1 MATRRSS
8 RWNGELSSLP
18 PDFLNDVIERMQAY
32 GDRVQFQFPGH
43 AKRPNYQ
50 VINARGFKM
59 AFDSKNLLMPLN
71 ENGNVSDELS
81 DEFTLEM
88 VQQAC
93 VAPPPK
99 RSSRSTSTS
108 STKRGRVAVP
118 ATDTLEL
125 DKYNYFKAHRDT
137 LPDGIQQY
145 STQISELMRAGHS
158 AEAAFAAIIDE
169 HFA

>member
-1 MATRRSS
+1 
-8 RWNGELSSLP
+8 
-18 PDFLNDVIERMQAY
+18 
-32 GDRVQFQFPGH
+32 
-43 AKRPNYQ
+43 
-50 VINARGFKM
+50 
-59 AFDSKNLLMPLN
+59 PLN

-99 RSSRSTSTS
+99 RSKSTSASGSRRART
-108 STKRGRVAVP
+108 TVAAP
-118 ATDTLEL
+118 DTIEV
-125 DKYNYFKAHRDT
+125 DKYNYFKANRDT

-158 AEAAFAAIIDE
+158 AEAAFTAIINE